1 VIDAPA
7 DRFYRAQAPDRSSV
21 VCKVDAGIGATLIL
35 GTILGE
41 VRHRS
46 RAGARENSYFEVRNS
61 YDRLIWT
68 ADLDGRY
75 PSSSTAPGSADT
87 HFDGVGTRLNAAGA
101 NDQDIQ
107 SISRH
112 ADVSTTQAFYIL
124 RAVSGPK
131 RALKS

>member
-1 VIDAPA
+1 MRLPTDSTARKLPTAAGSSARSTLVSRQPPFSA
-7 DRFYRAQAPDRSSV
+7 RFWERLDTV
-21 VCKVDAGIGATLIL
+21 VA
-35 GTILGE
+35 
-41 VRHRS
+41 RR
-46 RAGARENSYFEVRNS
+46 ARELLFEVRNS

-68 ADLDGRY
+68 AYLDGRY

-112 ADVSTTQAFYIL
+112 ADVSTTRAFYTFC
-124 RAVSGPK
+124 RSVSGLK